1 MFKITNLKRE
11 FMSANN
17 QKKAVLGDISI
28 DIRPHDFISIV
39 GPSGC
44 GKTTFLR
51 ILAGFDKEYDGSI
64 TYSPGENG
72 TFKEIELLGNVGFVP
87 QEPSLFPWLTV
98 EDNIAFGLRMQKT
111 EDKEIEK
118 VIAPLIDL
126 VGLGNF
132 RKYYP
137 KEISGGMRQKVAI
150 CRALATNPKTNLILL
165 DEPFSALDAQTRNTL
180 QTDLLKIWEERNL
193 TILFVTHNIDE
204 AVFMSS
210 RIMMFSRLPAKITE
224 VHEIDLD
231 FPRDR
236 TSPEF
241 NNIRKS
247 VMESLQEIS
256 KLD

>member
-28 DIRPHDFISIV
+28 DINPHDFISIV

-193 TILFVTHNIDE
+193 TILFVFIILMRRIHEFTNND
-204 AVFMSS
+204 VFTVACKDNRKFTKWISIS
-210 RIMMFSRLPAKITE
+210 
-224 VHEIDLD
+224 HEIEQSEL
-231 FPRDR
+231 
-236 TSPEF
+236 
-241 NNIRKS
+241 IIS
-247 VMESLQEIS
+247 VKVWNHCKKYLN
-256 KLD
+256 